1 MAHTKRDL
9 GELTID
15 LLVLSRFNRYNPLL
29 ATFAGVW
36 ATLLA
41 GSDKIAHSQG
51 QDVDTDPISP
61 EHVLQQAIL
70 CFTCSFVFCG
80 AGMVWNDWIDL
91 HIDRQVARTKNR
103 PLARGAVTT
112 SEALLWMGAQYVASW
127 FLVSWMLEGENVPAA
142 MLPVTLSTILYPF
155 AKRPI
160 FRRLHIYPQYLLGFT
175 LAYPSLIGV
184 LAIKGLNQP
193 LSASISESLPLAIF
207 VFAWTLYLNTAY
219 SYQDIEDDQKMG
231 VNSAY
236 VLAGSYIHYL
246 LVLLAGLALGAL
258 GCQLAVQGSAWLWGS
273 WMGVWLW
280 SFLGQLGRFDKS
292 RPESGGGLHQENFML
307 GVWTIGVCAVEL
319 VL

>member
-9 GELTID
+9 TQLAVD
-15 LLVLSRFNRYNPLL
+15 LFVLSRFNRYNPLL

-41 GSDKIAHSQG
+41 GSNKIARSQG
-51 QDVDTDPISP
+51 QDADIDPISP
-61 EHVLQQAIL
+61 EYVVQQALL
-70 CFTCSFVFCG
+70 CFTCSFLFCG

-127 FLVSWMLEGENVPAA
+127 FLVSWMLEGENVLAA

-193 LSASISESLPLAIF
+193 LSASISESLPLAMM
-207 VFAWTLYLNTAY
+207 VFTWTLYLNTAY

-231 VNSAY
+231 VNSSY

-258 GCQLAVQGSAWLWGS
+258 GSQLAVQGSEWLWGS

-280 SFLGQLGRFDKS
+280 SFLGQLGRFDKT
-292 RPESGGGLHQENFML
+292 RPESGGGLHRENFLL
-307 GVWTIGVCAVEL
+307 GVWTVGICAVEL

>member
-9 GELTID
+9 NQLAID

-36 ATLLA
+36 ATILA
-41 GSDKIAHSQG
+41 GSDKVAHSQG
-51 QDVDTDPISP
+51 QAADTDAISP
-61 EHVLQQAIL
+61 SYVLQQALL

-91 HIDRQVARTKNR
+91 HIDRNVARTKNR

-127 FLVSWMLEGENVPAA
+127 FLVSLMLDGENVPAA

-155 AKRPI
+155 AKRAI

-184 LAIKGLNQP
+184 LAIKGLDQP
-193 LSASISESLPLAIF
+193 LAASISESLPLGIM

-219 SYQDIEDDQKMG
+219 SYQDIEDDRKMG

-258 GCQLAVQGSAWLWGS
+258 GWQLAGQGSEWLWGS
-273 WMGVWLW
+273 WMGVWVW
-280 SFLGQLGRFDKS
+280 SFLGQLARFDRK
-292 RPESGGGLHQENFML
+292 RPESGGGLHRENFLL
-307 GVWTIGVCAVEL
+307 GVWTVGVCAVEL